1 MNQNSMYRYW
11 GAGERSARYSKKRK
25 IPRGRNRSENIGLPF
40 VKTDEISGLAAGSAG
55 SDVVRASTGAK
66 NAIMPHSIGRPERL
80 LHPTL
85 DLRGN
90 LFTFGYTDR
99 FDCASSG

>member
-40 VKTDEISGLAAGSAG
+40 VKTDEISGLTRECFQDLVQSRVNGVPSSKQTAFSPSRGSG
-55 SDVVRASTGAK
+55 
-66 NAIMPHSIGRPERL
+66 
-80 LHPTL
+80 
-85 DLRGN
+85 
-90 LFTFGYTDR
+90 
-99 FDCASSG
+99 SSGQGPA